1 MFRSTETIEEESG
14 VSQRKFTL
22 NEIRSLQEALSS
34 DPKNAKLRLRE
45 GEYQFTLAKA
55 IGEMQLGLTFPDVKD
70 VIRKMSG
77 DKATED
83 MQVVR
88 KIQTILKK
96 MEKSDV
102 VRILPK
108 KRPWELQRYMLLSFK
123 FQDAENNTV
132 VLGTEQQIKQ
142 SQEALQ
148 SAMKQLGPS
157 LNARNMKVV
166 RIVALGAALL
176 ASYGGVLWSLSQS
189 VIISL
194 VFIPA
199 LCAAAVAAVALG
211 RVLGKVKGV
220 KSVDA

>member
-1 MFRSTETIEEESG
+1 MFRSTETIEEECG

-34 DPKNAKLRLRE
+34 DLKNAKLRLRE
-45 GEYQFTLAKA
+45 GEHQFTLAKA
-55 IGEMQLGLTFPDVKD
+55 IGEMQLGLKLPDVKD
-70 VIRKMSG
+70 IIRKMSG
-77 DKATED
+77 DKETED

-96 MEKSDV
+96 MEKSNV

-132 VLGTEQQIKQ
+132 ILADEQQIKQ
-142 SQEALQ
+142 SQETLQ
-148 SAMKQLGPS
+148 SAIKQLGPS
-157 LNARNMKVV
+157 LSARNMSVV
-166 RIVALGAALL
+166 RIVALAVALL

-189 VIISL
+189 AIISL

-199 LCAAAVAAVALG
+199 LCTAAVAAVALG
-211 RVLGKVKGV
+211 RVLGKMKGV

>member
-1 MFRSTETIEEESG
+1 MFHSTETTEEESG

-22 NEIRSLQEALSS
+22 NEIRSFQEALSS
-34 DPKNAKLRLRE
+34 DLKNAKLRLRE
-45 GEYQFTLAKA
+45 GEHQFTLAKTIA
-55 IGEMQLGLTFPDVKD
+55 EMQLGLTFPDVKD
-70 VIRKMSG
+70 IIRRMSG
-77 DKATED
+77 DKETED

-96 MEKSDV
+96 MEKSNV

-132 VLGTEQQIKQ
+132 ILAAEQQIKQ
-142 SQEALQ
+142 SQDTLQ
-148 SAMKQLGPS
+148 SAIEQLGPS
-157 LNARNMKVV
+157 LSARYMSVV
-166 RIVALGAALL
+166 RIVTLAAVLL

-189 VIISL
+189 AITLL

-199 LCAAAVAAVALG
+199 LCTAAVAAVALG
-211 RVLGKVKGV
+211 RVLGKMKGV

>member
-45 GEYQFTLAKA
+45 GKYQFTLAKA

-70 VIRKMSG
+70 VVRKMSG

-132 VLGTEQQIKQ
+132 ILGTEQQIKQ

-157 LNARNMKVV
+157 LNARNMNVV

-211 RVLGKVKGV
+211 RVLGKVKG
-220 KSVDA
+220 

>member
-34 DPKNAKLRLRE
+34 DLKNAKLRLRE

>member
-1 MFRSTETIEEESG
+1 MFRSTETIEEECG

-34 DPKNAKLRLRE
+34 DLKNAKLRLRE

-70 VIRKMSG
+70 IIRKMSG
-77 DKATED
+77 DKETED

-96 MEKSDV
+96 MEKSNV

-132 VLGTEQQIKQ
+132 ILAAEQQIKQ
-142 SQEALQ
+142 SQETLQ
-148 SAMKQLGPS
+148 SAIKQLGPS
-157 LNARNMKVV
+157 LNARYMSVV
-166 RIVALGAALL
+166 RIVALAAALL

-189 VIISL
+189 AIISL

-199 LCAAAVAAVALG
+199 LCTAAVAAVALG
-211 RVLGKVKGV
+211 RVLGKMKGV

>member
-34 DPKNAKLRLRE
+34 DLKNAKLRLRE

-108 KRPWELQRYMLLSFK
+108 KRPWELRRYMLLSFK

-132 VLGTEQQIKQ
+132 ILGTEQQIKQ

-157 LNARNMKVV
+157 LNARNMNGVK
-166 RIVALGAALL
+166 IVALGAALL